1 MKTERPVDI
10 VLTTFYWPLAA
21 IASITHRITGVAL
34 FVAIAFMLYILDL
47 ALSSPEGFAS
57 ARALMEEPLAK
68 LIAWGILALL
78 IYHFVAGV
86 KHLFLDFD
94 IGDSLEGAKRAAQVV
109 IVTSVVLIVLAG
121 VWIW

>member
-10 VLTTFYWPLAA
+10 VLWPFYWPLAA
-21 IASITHRITGVAL
+21 ITSITHRITGVAL
-34 FVAIAFMLYILDL
+34 FVAIAFMLYLLDL
-47 ALSSPEGFAS
+47 ALSSPSGFEA
-57 ARALMEEPLAK
+57 ARALMGEPLPK

-78 IYHFVAGV
+78 IYHFVAGI

-94 IGDSLEGAKRAAQVV
+94 IGDTLEGAKRAAQLV
-109 IVTSVVLIVLAG
+109 IVTSVVLIALAG